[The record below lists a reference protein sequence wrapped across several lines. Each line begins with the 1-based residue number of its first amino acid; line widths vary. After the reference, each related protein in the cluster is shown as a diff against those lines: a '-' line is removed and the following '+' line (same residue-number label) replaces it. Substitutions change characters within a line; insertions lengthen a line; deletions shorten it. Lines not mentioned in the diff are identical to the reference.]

1 MKKLNLPYIF
11 IFDIDNC
18 IIGDV
23 SYVLYENN
31 ILELIKKEY
40 QKNKLKLKCPKII
53 NFKKYLKEGL
63 LRPNFKE
70 FIKFIKKKYKKVE
83 IYVYTNSSYNWTYNG
98 LVYNIE
104 KAANIKFNK
113 PYFTRE
119 NSFKNLEKSLTNVFN
134 IIVEKLKKKYPL
146 LKKNKYINEVFNN
159 NIIFIDD
166 IENNLADHK
175 YKQLV
180 CPKYEY
186 IKSYNIIEKILKEYK
201 IDKKKLM
208 KNEEIYQYIINNYEI
223 VMNNKNKNLLNKLI
237 PLYSEKIYRDKIYY
251 EKLNKKDKFFK
262 KLINFLKKENNNKI
276 DNKLINK
283 LNKKL
288 FK

>member
-1 MKKLNLPYIF
+1 MKKKQNLPYIF

-23 SYVLYENN
+23 SYVLYEND
-31 ILELIKKEY
+31 ILELIRKECEKK
-40 QKNKLKLKCPKII
+40 KLSLKCPKMI
-53 NFKKYLKEGL
+53 NFKKDLNQGL
-63 LRPNFKE
+63 LRPYFKD

-83 IYVYTNSSYNWTYNG
+83 IYVYTNSTYSWTHNG

-119 NSFKNLEKSLTNVFN
+119 NSFKNFEKSLTNVYN
-134 IIVEKLKKKYPL
+134 IIINNLNKKYPL
-146 LKKNKYINEVFNN
+146 LKKKKYINEVFNN

-166 IENNLADHK
+166 IKDNLADHR

-186 IKSYNIIEKILKEYK
+186 IKSYNILDKIIKEYK
-201 IDKKKLM
+201 IEKKKLM
-208 KNEEIYQYIINNYEI
+208 KNEEIYKYIISNYEI
-223 VMNNKNKNLLNKLI
+223 IMDFKNKSLLNKLI
-237 PLYSEKIYRDKIYY
+237 PLYSEKMYKETKYY

-262 KLINFLKKENNNKI
+262 NLIKILKKEKTNNLN
-276 DNKLINK
+276 NKLINK
-283 LNKKL
+283 LNKII
-288 FK
+288 